1 MTFIPT
7 GSIFLDQDRLFYLA
21 YEKVKVVDEGKLE
34 VHFWSYR
41 PQICL
46 EHLKSAVQAGNECKI
61 LDTFLQNVS
70 VHSSPI
76 AWFVCLLFLGTEPT
90 SYTIHPRHCK
100 TTAVYV

>member
-7 GSIFLDQDRLFYLA
+7 VSTPDQDRLFYLA
-21 YEKVKVVDEGKLE
+21 YEKVKVVDERKLE
-34 VHFWSYR
+34 VHLWSYR

-61 LDTFLQNVS
+61 LDTFLQIVS

-76 AWFVCLLFLGTEPT
+76 ALIFVAFCRNRAYELLST
-90 SYTIHPRHCK
+90 SQTL
-100 TTAVYV
+100 